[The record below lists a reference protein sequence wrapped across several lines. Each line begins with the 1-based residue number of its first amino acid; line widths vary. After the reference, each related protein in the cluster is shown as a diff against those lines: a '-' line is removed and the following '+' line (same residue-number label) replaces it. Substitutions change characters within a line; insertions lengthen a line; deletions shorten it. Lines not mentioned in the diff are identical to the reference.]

1 MRSLL
6 LLLASVA
13 LGCSAASAPPA
24 AGPAAPSP
32 PVTALAPALAPV
44 SQPAIPPAQ
53 QAAADALV
61 GETPPEWQTERWMN
75 TAPLRL
81 ADLRGKVVLVRWW
94 TAGCPFCS
102 DTAPALRRFD
112 HDYAARG
119 LVVVGLYHHKGA
131 EPFDPRVYEDTAR
144 QYGFTFPVAVDPSW
158 STLKGWLHGA
168 DTGFTSVS
176 FLLDRKGV
184 IRRVHPGGQYV
195 EGDAD
200 YAKMKATIE
209 QLLAEPTPS

>member
-1 MRSLL
+1 MRNPLV
-6 LLLASVA
+6 LLASLA
-13 LGCSAASAPPA
+13 LGCSASAPPSA
-24 AGPAAPSP
+24 AGPPPPAAV
-32 PVTALAPALAPV
+32 PVLAAV
-44 SQPAIPPAQ
+44 SQPAITPAQ

-81 ADLRGKVVLVRWW
+81 SDLRGKVVLVRWW

-112 HDYAARG
+112 HDYASRG
-119 LVVVGLYHHKGA
+119 LVVVGMYHHKGD
-131 EPFDPRVYEDTAR
+131 EPFEPRVYEATAR
-144 QYGFTFPVAVDPSW
+144 QYGFTFPVAFDPSW
-158 STLKGWLHGA
+158 TTLKRWLHGA

-184 IRRVHPGGQYV
+184 IRHVHPGGQYV

-200 YAKMKATIE
+200 HAKMKATIE
-209 QLLAEPTPS
+209 QLLAEPAP